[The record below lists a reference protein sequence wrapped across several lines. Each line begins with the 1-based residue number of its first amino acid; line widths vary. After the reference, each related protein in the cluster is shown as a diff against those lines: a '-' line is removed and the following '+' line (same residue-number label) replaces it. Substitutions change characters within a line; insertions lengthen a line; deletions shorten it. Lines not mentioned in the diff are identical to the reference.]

1 MAKDREWLK
10 QRLCEA
16 LGWDGVVV
24 EGVVEA
30 ISSAETTQE
39 VDSIV
44 QVRDATTSSQNRASY
59 LTKLAEGFVVQDY
72 MGGSAQPKQLVH
84 DFLRAQGKILPAAGN
99 TKSAVS
105 CEGLSA
111 CLLICNRKP
120 VLPILKRVCLA
131 GRISIL
137 SGTTS
142 GCSKTQ
148 C

>member
-44 QVRDATTSSQNRASY
+44 QVRM
-59 LTKLAEGFVVQDY
+59 LLLAFSTAHPTLQ
-72 MGGSAQPKQLVH
+72 
-84 DFLRAQGKILPAAGN
+84 
-99 TKSAVS
+99 T
-105 CEGLSA
+105 
-111 CLLICNRKP
+111 
-120 VLPILKRVCLA
+120 
-131 GRISIL
+131 
-137 SGTTS
+137 
-142 GCSKTQ
+142 
-148 C
+148 